1 MSSSPSSTSQTTPDE
16 DPSMSESTWEIAS
29 VVTTNSIDDCATSSL
44 STMCEIVHI
53 RAEDASP
60 LSIRRAEHHPKAN
73 KHFMIRERQ
82 APHRIIALSH
92 GKVKVIEKPAFG
104 GGWLWLCVKNRG
116 WYGFVNTVSN
126 TYLGHTNE
134 GEIIASAL
142 QHLSHESF
150 VVDRHE
156 AGGYVLFMTR
166 WGEDLRPM
174 AISQDGDALVEEE
187 GADAAGTAWDF
198 VEDSHINHF
207 HL

>member
-1 MSSSPSSTSQTTPDE
+1 MSSPPTSQTPPDE
-16 DPSMSESTWEIAS
+16 DPSLNESTWEIAS
-29 VVTTNSIDDCATSSL
+29 VVTTNSIADPAARMSET
-44 STMCEIVHI
+44 VHI
-53 RAEDASP
+53 ITEDAS
-60 LSIRRAEHHPKAN
+60 SFSVRRAEHHPKAN

-82 APHRIIALSH
+82 APHRIVTLSH
-92 GKVKVIEKPAFG
+92 GSVKLIDKPSVG
-104 GGWLWLCVKNRG
+104 GGWLWLCVKKGG
-116 WYGFVNTVSN
+116 WYGFINTVSN

-156 AGGYVLFMTR
+156 DGGYVLLMTR

-174 AISQDGDALVEEE
+174 AISQDGDALVEQ

-198 VEDSHINHF
+198 VEDSQINLF